1 MINQRSLEYIITRI
15 KSGETEL
22 TDCVYDSMFEVS
34 PVNFLNEEDNEGQVW
49 VNRCANGKIINEVYY
64 DVNADFNYF
73 TMSRNINDGTFLFM
87 QETMQEVLNKVI
99 LGKTYNKKIMG
110 IIPNYGNYF
119 DSHHFKY
126 TIGNIVCCTE
136 YSEEFATKEK
146 PYLTSR
152 YTALLPIKFEIVRD

>member
-22 TDCVYDSMFEVS
+22 TDFVYDSMFEVS

-49 VNRCANGKIINEVYY
+49 VNRCDNGKIINEVYY
-64 DVNADFNYF
+64 NVNADFNYF
-73 TMSRNINDGTFLFM
+73 AMSRNVNDGTLLFM
-87 QETMQEVLNKVI
+87 QTAIEHVLNKVM
-99 LGKTYNKKIMG
+99 LTATYNKEIMSKV
-110 IIPNYGNYF
+110 PNNKKF
-119 DSHHFKY
+119 IDSHHLKY

-152 YTALLPIKFEIVRD
+152 YTALLPIKFEIVKN